1 MVSSCLLCELI
12 SLKCFCL
19 IVSVEISSWLQ
30 LHWHYWSESRTR
42 APSSSASPSDRSFD
56 EWRHRISNNS
66 EKISVLLRKFRQISN
81 NWENVFSH
89 IFNNL
94 ENNSVLFLTIEKMFS
109 VLLRKFRHISNNWEK
124 NVFSQLDNLLSYP
137 SFQSR
142 RKAIFASVSNNWDF
156 SNKRLSFYHY
166 IAVRVICSNRIILI
180 ITYFCTFL
188 TCFCHFRT

>member
-66 EKISVLLRKFRQISN
+66 EKKFQPN
-81 NWENVFSH
+81 KENFV
-89 IFNNL
+89 
-94 ENNSVLFLTIEKMFS
+94 VFLTINKMFS
-109 VLLRKFRHISNNWEK
+109 ANLIICWATLVSNQGAKQFLRACPIIGIFQTKGYRPSHFFARRV
-124 NVFSQLDNLLSYP
+124 VFSTGIIFDND
-137 SFQSR
+137 
-142 RKAIFASVSNNWDF
+142 I
-156 SNKRLSFYHY
+156 
-166 IAVRVICSNRIILI
+166 
-180 ITYFCTFL
+180 FL
-188 TCFCHFRT
+188 TFFNMFLPFSDTIMVEDKYDLWVCLSGAM